1 MGKNIKMKGNY
12 NGFWFALRKFLQTS
26 EKSEKK
32 VGLIKVSQLVGEGIK
47 LVNSVCWTERLLHVL
62 AKYC

>member
-32 VGLIKVSQLVGEGIK
+32 VGLIKVSQLVWGGNK
-47 LVNSVCWTERLLHVL
+47 TC
-62 AKYC
+62 